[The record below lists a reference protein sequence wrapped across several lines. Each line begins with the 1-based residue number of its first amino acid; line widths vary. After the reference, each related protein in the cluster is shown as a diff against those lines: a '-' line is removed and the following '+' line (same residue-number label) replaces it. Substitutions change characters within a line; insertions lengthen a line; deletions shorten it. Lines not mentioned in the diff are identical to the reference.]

1 MENSNSVFGQLD
13 IEIRDAFYKL
23 AINSFRL
30 SLIRKKY
37 LQKDFL
43 DDLYNIHPYE
53 FFSFYGP
60 FVMTNFITGG
70 RASALF
76 AGITKTIT
84 TAEGREKTMDSQITA
99 SFSIIDNGKDSVS
112 LGIGR
117 GFTNGSSS
125 TESFTELETTLV
137 TLGGAYGLGAFTTPK
152 SIDNMNI
159 DLTSWANSLN
169 NTNTHSLI
177 DIQNESLVPISEFF
191 IETNLRTQYEQNVAG
206 KELPSKILIEP
217 KLVGTGHFL
226 SNGVFLHT
234 IHLLT
239 RFNDAILM
247 DSIALRLPYK
257 PSYDS
262 IINTKL
268 DALCEF
274 YKVKVEKSSKP
285 LSFNTF
291 TDFEGLKLDGALLES
306 DMKKYYD
313 EDNKTI
319 YLLYN
324 KNEKKV
330 GYSIYV
336 GTGDYLLD
344 TYGMKQWVNG
354 LPSVSINKDELVNY
368 MLIAL

>member
-1 MENSNSVFGQLD
+1 
-13 IEIRDAFYKL
+13 
-23 AINSFRL
+23 
-30 SLIRKKY
+30 
-37 LQKDFL
+37 
-43 DDLYNIHPYE
+43 
-53 FFSFYGP
+53 
-60 FVMTNFITGG
+60 
-70 RASALF
+70 
-76 AGITKTIT
+76 
-84 TAEGREKTMDSQITA
+84 
-99 SFSIIDNGKDSVS
+99 
-112 LGIGR
+112 
-117 GFTNGSSS
+117 
-125 TESFTELETTLV
+125 
-137 TLGGAYGLGAFTTPK
+137 
-152 SIDNMNI
+152 
-159 DLTSWANSLN
+159 
-169 NTNTHSLI
+169 
-177 DIQNESLVPISEFF
+177 
-191 IETNLRTQYEQNVAG
+191 
-206 KELPSKILIEP
+206 
-217 KLVGTGHFL
+217 
-226 SNGVFLHT
+226 
-234 IHLLT
+234 
-239 RFNDAILM
+239 M